1 MNRPLKGKNAIVT
14 GASAGIGWA
23 IAEDL
28 AAAGAKVV
36 VSARRK
42 ERLEL
47 LVKKI
52 AADGGSALA
61 VAADAGETEQ
71 IDRLIT
77 QTLDWAGGVD
87 IVVVNAGRGLAGG
100 ILSSDQG
107 RWESMYRLNVLGAAY
122 LMRRAGEI
130 LVQQGRGDIVVLGS
144 VSGHHI
150 SPFSGFYGSSK
161 WAIAGA
167 AEAMRREVCGKG
179 VRVSIIK
186 PGIVTSEFQ
195 AAAGYDGESFGAWV
209 KKWGQPLDPV
219 DVARAV
225 RFIVSQPGHVHINEL
240 VLRPTGQDY
249 P

>member
-1 MNRPLKGKNAIVT
+1 MNNPLIGKTAIIT

-23 IAEDL
+23 VAEDL

-42 ERLEL
+42 ERLEA

-52 AADGGSALA
+52 VAGGGSALA
-61 VAADAGETEQ
+61 VEADAGDTGQ
-71 IDRLIT
+71 IDQLVKET
-77 QTLDWAGGVD
+77 QDWAGRLD

-100 ILSSDQG
+100 ILSSDQQQ
-107 RWESMYRLNVLGAAY
+107 WESMYRLNVLGAAY

-130 LVQQGRGDIVVLGS
+130 LCQQGRGDIVVLGS

-186 PGIVTSEFQ
+186 PGIVASEFQ
-195 AAAGYDGESFGAWV
+195 AAAGYDAESFGAWV
-209 KKWGQPLDPV
+209 KRWGQPLNPA
-219 DVARAV
+219 DVAKV
-225 RFIVSQPGHVHINEL
+225 ITFIVSQPGHVHINEI
-240 VLRPTGQDY
+240 VLRPTRQDY

>member
-1 MNRPLKGKNAIVT
+1 MNTSIKGKTAIVT

-42 ERLEL
+42 ERLAS
-47 LVKKI
+47 LVAKI
-52 AADGGSALA
+52 AGGGGTAMA
-61 VAADAGETEQ
+61 VAADAGDTKQTDE
-71 IDRLIT
+71 LIKKT
-77 QTLDWAGGVD
+77 QNWGGGLD
-87 IVVVNAGRGLAGG
+87 IVVVNAGRGLSGG

-107 RWESMYRLNVLGAAY
+107 QWESMYRLNVLGAAY

-130 LVQQGRGDIVVLGS
+130 LCQQGKGDIVVLGS

-195 AAAGYDGESFGAWV
+195 AAAGYDAESFGAWI

-225 RFIVSQPGHVHINEL
+225 TFIVSQPGHVHINEM

>member
-1 MNRPLKGKNAIVT
+1 MNTELKGKIAIVT

-28 AAAGAKVV
+28 AAAGVKVV

-42 ERLEL
+42 ERLEA

-52 AADGGSALA
+52 AAGGGSARA
-61 VAADAGETEQ
+61 VAADAGDMRH
-71 IDRLIT
+71 IDKLMQQT
-77 QTLDWAGGVD
+77 QDWAGRLD

-100 ILSSDQG
+100 ILSSDQSQ
-107 RWESMYRLNVLGAAY
+107 WQSMYQLNVLGAVY

-130 LVQQGRGDIVVLGS
+130 LCQQGRGDIVVLGS

-179 VRVSIIK
+179 VRVSIVK

-195 AAAGYDGESFGAWV
+195 AAAGYDPESFGAWTQ
-209 KKWGQPLDPV
+209 KWGEPLNPV

-225 RFIVSQPGHVHINEL
+225 TFIVSQPERVHINEM
-240 VLRPTGQDY
+240 VVRPTGQDY

>member
-1 MNRPLKGKNAIVT
+1 MNTELKGKIAIVT

-28 AAAGAKVV
+28 AAAGVKVV

-42 ERLEL
+42 ERLEA

-52 AADGGSALA
+52 AAGGGSARA
-61 VAADAGETEQ
+61 VAADAGDMGH
-71 IDRLIT
+71 IDQLMQQT
-77 QTLDWAGGVD
+77 QDWAGRLD

-100 ILSSDQG
+100 ILSSDQSQ
-107 RWESMYRLNVLGAAY
+107 WQSMYQLNVLGAVY

-130 LVQQGRGDIVVLGS
+130 LCQQGRGDIVVLGS

-179 VRVSIIK
+179 VRVSIVK

-195 AAAGYDGESFGAWV
+195 AAAGYDPESFGAWTQ
-209 KKWGQPLDPV
+209 KWGEPLNPV

-225 RFIVSQPGHVHINEL
+225 TFIVSQPERVHINEM
-240 VLRPTGQDY
+240 VVRPTGQDY